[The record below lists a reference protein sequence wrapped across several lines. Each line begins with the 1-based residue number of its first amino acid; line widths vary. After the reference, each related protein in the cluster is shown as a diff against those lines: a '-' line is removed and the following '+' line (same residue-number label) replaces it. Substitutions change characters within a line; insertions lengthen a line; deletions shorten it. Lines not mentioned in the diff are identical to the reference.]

1 MLDGRKAFAA
11 CPRMSVSVVP
21 VRGVKVTH
29 ILLAHIRLVDE
40 TYPPGSELTECPPM
54 KTTLYRVALHMFG
67 CFWECFIFVSE
78 HISMSVLSF
87 FCCSEPRS
95 CCDIMQCQGS

>member
-1 MLDGRKAFAA
+1 MLDGRKAFTA
-11 CPRMSVSVVP
+11 CPRMSVGVVP

-40 TYPPGSELTECPPM
+40 TYPPGGELAECPPM

-67 CFWECFIFVSE
+67 SFWESFIFVSE
-78 HISMSVLSF
+78 HDIHARLVF
-87 FCCSEPRS
+87 FLLF
-95 CCDIMQCQGS
+95 